1 MDVDRILKEK
11 ILNLKK
17 GIEIVGGNYLLEDS
31 IENIIAKAFVLN
43 NGKIIIND
51 VEYSSEQVFKEKLE
65 YEKYLLLNKK
75 KVIEK
80 VAYKIKQYDTKLET
94 LMRRYNNTTSIEEYN
109 EIINHILK
117 EYEFDINN
125 FILNKVVEIDS
136 EANYYGDYL
145 TEKRDG
151 FVKGIFFKLF
161 NK

>member
-80 VAYKIKQYDTKLET
+80 VAYKIKKYDTKLET